1 MFALFYIFYFLKLS
15 MVSGNLY
22 VYLSL
27 KTEMIDRSTRYSLF
41 SVFSIIA
48 GIGLAI
54 FILIIWRS
62 YLERP
67 RDTLIKIYVQKRSSL
82 VHIGQ
87 TLKTMGRLL
96 KTRNMLFLLVLFAYL
111 GKCLYNIR
119 SFFTHQHIS
128 GLSSTFFGIVY
139 GTCIGHYK
147 KYGGENS
154 SFSFD

>member
-1 MFALFYIFYFLKLS
+1 
-15 MVSGNLY
+15 
-22 VYLSL
+22 
-27 KTEMIDRSTRYSLF
+27 MIDRSTRYSLF
-41 SVFSIIA
+41 SIFSVIA

-62 YLERP
+62 YLERR
-67 RDTLIKIYVQKRSSL
+67 RDTLIKIYVEKKGSL
-82 VHIGQ
+82 ADIGQ
-87 TLKTMGRLL
+87 TLKTIGRLL
-96 KTRNMLFLLVLFAYL
+96 KTRNMLLLLVLFAYL
-111 GKCLYNIR
+111 GKCLYNFQ

-154 SFSFD
+154 SFSID